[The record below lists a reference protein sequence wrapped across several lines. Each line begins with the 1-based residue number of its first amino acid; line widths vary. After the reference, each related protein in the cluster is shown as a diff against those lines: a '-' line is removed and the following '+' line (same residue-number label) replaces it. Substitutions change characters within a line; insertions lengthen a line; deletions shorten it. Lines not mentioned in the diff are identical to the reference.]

1 MPVSELAM
9 HVYPVATLVTEPGTS
24 EVSRVYFSNGVFELG
39 HGHDVAV
46 RGTPGVK
53 VETCEVDLARGLKLT
68 LSSGHT
74 LWLPASRL
82 AGTYR

>member
-1 MPVSELAM
+1 M
-9 HVYPVATLVTEPGTS
+9 HVYPVATIVTEEGTS

-46 RGTPGVK
+46 RGAHGATI
-53 VETCEVDLARGLKLT
+53 ESCQVDLGRGLKLK

-74 LWLPASRL
+74 LFIPATRMS
-82 AGTYR
+82 GTYR